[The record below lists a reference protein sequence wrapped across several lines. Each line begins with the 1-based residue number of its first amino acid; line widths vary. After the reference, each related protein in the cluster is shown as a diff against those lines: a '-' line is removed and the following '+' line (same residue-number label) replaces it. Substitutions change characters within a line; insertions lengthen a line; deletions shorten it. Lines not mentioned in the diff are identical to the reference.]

1 MTTTTQPESNTFKAV
16 IRGLMP
22 WIESGTAAI
31 IAHFGYHVTLQT
43 TIEILG
49 IAGAGLTIILHAAE
63 TQWPSIGV
71 FLGYLG
77 APVYAP
83 STKISQ
89 KAEIAALEAKVAA
102 LVAAQEE
109 AKNPSTPTVA

>member
-1 MTTTTQPESNTFKAV
+1 MTATPESNTFKAV
-16 IRGLMP
+16 VRGLMP
-22 WIESGTAAI
+22 FIESGAAAI
-31 IAHFGYHVTLQT
+31 IAHFGYHVSLQT

-49 IAGAGLTIILHAAE
+49 IAGAGLTILLHAAE

-71 FLGYLG
+71 FLGYIG

-89 KAEIAALEAKVAA
+89 KSEIAALEAKVAA

-109 AKNPSTPTVA
+109 AKSPSPPSVA

>member
-1 MTTTTQPESNTFKAV
+1 MTPETNTFKAIV
-16 IRGLMP
+16 RGLMP
-22 WIESGTAAI
+22 FIISGAGAA
-31 IAHFGYHVTLQT
+31 IAHFGYTVSNSTVIQ
-43 TIEILG
+43 IVA
-49 IAGAGLTIILHAAE
+49 IAGAALTIILHAAE
-63 TQWPSIGV
+63 TQWPWVGV
-71 FLGYLG
+71 FLGYIG
-77 APVYAP
+77 APVYAQ